1 MGKESLFF
9 RWLELLQYES
19 NRAGVPPAERRKAIL
34 ESAKRAFAEQHI
46 DFDDFIEHIGGV
58 SALPGLEQDGLE

>member
-19 NRAGVPPAERRKAIL
+19 NRAGMPPAARREAIL
-34 ESAKRAFAEQHI
+34 ESAKGAFAEQNI
-46 DFDDFIEHIGGV
+46 DFDDFIEKIGGV
-58 SALPGLEQDGLE
+58 SALPGLEQDGLV